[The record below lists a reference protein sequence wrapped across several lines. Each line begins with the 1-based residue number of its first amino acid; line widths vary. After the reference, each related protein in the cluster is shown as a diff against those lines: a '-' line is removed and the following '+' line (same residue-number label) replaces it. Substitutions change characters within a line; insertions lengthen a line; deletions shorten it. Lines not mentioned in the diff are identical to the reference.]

1 MSAPLHVM
9 VLGAQPEYLTNLR
22 GPLIRELVGAGYRVT
37 AVGAAEHAAV
47 REKLES
53 WGAHYRV
60 VRIERAGLNPI
71 ADLGAL
77 AGLYSLFRREK
88 PDLVFA
94 YTVKPIVYGL
104 PMARLA
110 GVKRRFAM
118 IAGRGWAF
126 MDGAE
131 FKRRL
136 SRTLATVAYRVG
148 LSSAQAAAFQ
158 NEEDRELFQS
168 RGILPK
174 RLKTI
179 RIFGSGVDLD
189 HYAAAP
195 LPEGPPTF
203 LMIARLLRDKGVP
216 EYAAAAR
223 IVKQTSPDA
232 RFLLVGPYDHSPNG
246 LKPAKVEGWVAE
258 GVIDYVGE
266 VDDVR
271 PQIARSQ
278 VYVLPSK
285 YGEGV
290 PRSALE
296 ALSTGR
302 AVITTDAPGC
312 RDTVIVGEN
321 GYLVRPGDAEGL
333 AAAMLAAIENPQRLA
348 KMGERSL
355 TLARDRFDVRAVN
368 ADLRA
373 MMGL

>member
-1 MSAPLHVM
+1 M
-9 VLGAQPEYLTNLR
+9 VVGAQPEYLTNLR

-60 VRIERAGLNPI
+60 VPIERAGLNPI

-77 AGLYSLFRREK
+77 GGLFRMFRRER
-88 PDLVFA
+88 PDVVFA

-104 PMARLA
+104 PMAWLA

-118 IAGRGWAF
+118 VAGRGWAF

-131 FKRRL
+131 FRRVL
-136 SRTLATVAYRVG
+136 SRTLASIAYRVG
-148 LSSAQAAAFQ
+148 LSTAQAAAFQ
-158 NEEDRELFQS
+158 NEEDRVLFRS

-174 RLKTI
+174 SLKTI

-195 LPEGPPTF
+195 LPAGAPTF
-203 LMIARLLRDKGVP
+203 LMISRLLRDKGVA
-216 EYAAAAR
+216 EYAEAAR
-223 IVKQTSPDA
+223 LVKRSRPEA
-232 RFLLVGPYDHSPNG
+232 RFVLVGPYDHSPNG
-246 LKPAKVEGWVAE
+246 LTPAEIKAWVDEGLIE
-258 GVIDYVGE
+258 YVGE

-271 PQIARSQ
+271 PQLERCH

-290 PRSALE
+290 PRSILE

-312 RDTVIVGEN
+312 RDTVVQSET
-321 GYLVRPGDAEGL
+321 GYLVKLGDAEDL
-333 AAAMLAAIENPQRLA
+333 AAAMTDAIADQQRLA
-348 KMGERSL
+348 KMGL
-355 TLARDRFDVRAVN
+355 AGQALARHRFDVRAVN